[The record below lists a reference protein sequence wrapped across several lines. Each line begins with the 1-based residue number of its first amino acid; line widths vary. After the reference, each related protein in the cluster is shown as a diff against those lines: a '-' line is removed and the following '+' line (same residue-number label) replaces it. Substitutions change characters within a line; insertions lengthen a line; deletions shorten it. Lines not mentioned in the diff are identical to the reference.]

1 MKDKESK
8 LEEIDSSHTPGGSGE
23 DHVQNLEGEKEV
35 VREHM

>member
-8 LEEIDSSHTPGGSGE
+8 LEEIDSSHTPGRSGE
-23 DHVQNLEGEKEV
+23 NHVQTLAGEKEV